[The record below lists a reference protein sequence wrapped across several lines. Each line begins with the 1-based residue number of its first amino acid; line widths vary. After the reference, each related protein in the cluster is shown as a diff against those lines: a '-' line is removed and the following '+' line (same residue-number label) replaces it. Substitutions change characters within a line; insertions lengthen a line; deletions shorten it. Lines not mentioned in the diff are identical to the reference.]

1 MMIVVS
7 AIDVVPWDL
16 GILPQ
21 WLMISTL
28 SMALVR
34 AVYELLL
41 RRVNAPRWLSGVKPR
56 HHPLGEQAK
65 QVQPEMGSIAM

>member
-41 RRVNAPRWLSGVKPR
+41 RRVNAPRLLSGVKPR

-65 QVQPEMGSIAM
+65 QVQPEMGSIEM